1 MRGALIDN
9 LRRISF
15 QRMTGVSES
24 VPKSKKAASYAACCM
39 DRAR

>member
-15 QRMTGVSES
+15 QRMTDVTEGEL
-24 VPKSKKAASYAACCM
+24 KMKKAAWYAA
-39 DRAR
+39 